1 LVEKRPLGMFDSGIG
16 GLTVLDAISRR
27 LPRESVVYFGD
38 TARLP
43 YGTKSKE
50 TVTRFSTEIV
60 RFLMTKNPKLIVVA
74 CNTASAYSLGVI
86 RSMVDIPVV
95 GVVEPGAKAAL
106 RVTRNN
112 KIGVIGTRA
121 TIQSGAY
128 LEAVQSRKPDAKVF
142 SKACPLF
149 VPLIEEGWVDHPVTL
164 EVARHYLEHFAACE
178 VDALILGCT
187 HYPLLKGV
195 LEKVVEPDVVLVD
208 SAEETA
214 AEVEGVLGEMGMLA
228 SSLIGPRVELYVSDM
243 HLNLRL
249 QIQRFLGFEVPR
261 IKVVNSE
268 FEEVELQGI

>member
-27 LPRESVVYFGD
+27 LPKESVVYFGD

-50 TVTRFSTEIV
+50 TVTRFSREIV

-74 CNTASAYSLGVI
+74 CNTASAYSLPVI
-86 RSMVDIPVV
+86 RSMVDVPVV

-128 LEAVQSRKPDAKVF
+128 LEAIQSRKPDAKVF

-149 VPLIEEGWVDHPVTL
+149 VPLIEEGWVDHAVTL
-164 EVARHYLEHFAACE
+164 QVARHYLEHLGACE

-187 HYPLLKGV
+187 HYPLLKGL
-195 LEKVVEPDVVLVD
+195 LEKVVEPGVVLVD

-214 AEVEGVLGEMGMLA
+214 VEVEALLNEKGMLA
-228 SSLIGPRVELYVSDM
+228 SSLVGPRAELFVSDM

>member
-1 LVEKRPLGMFDSGIG
+1 MVEKRPLGMFDSGIG
-16 GLTVLDAISRR
+16 GLTVLDAIGRR
-27 LPRESVVYFGD
+27 LPMESIVYFGD

-50 TVTRFSTEIV
+50 TVTRFSREIV

-95 GVVEPGAKAAL
+95 GVVEPGAKAAI

-121 TIQSGAY
+121 TIESGAY
-128 LEAVQSRKPDAKVF
+128 LEAIQSRKPEAKVF

-164 EVARHYLEHFAACE
+164 QVAEHYLEHLASCE

-195 LEKVVEPDVVLVD
+195 LEKVVEPGVFLVD

-214 AEVEGVLGEMGMLA
+214 VEVEGVLGERGMLA
-228 SSLIGPRVELYVSDM
+228 SALVGPRAELYVSDM